1 MSRSLIVHV
10 GNYDPDAL
18 EGVAITLVG
27 QCNALLESG
36 LPVEVW
42 TFRGDVTEVSSRKY
56 PNGLEVHVLPRHR
69 NQFLAAMAL
78 PPVTKEWI
86 ARRLPEVRF
95 FHLHSVFSPHN
106 NRVASLG
113 IPYAVTPNGGWGP
126 AVILGRRSLM
136 KRIWIRLFEESL
148 WKRASFIQAVSSNE
162 VADLGKLDAGLN
174 VTLIPNGTNIVPRVE
189 TPEPLPRRWLFLGR
203 LAVDQKGLDLLLR
216 GYALAKAQG
225 TPLPHLIF
233 AGPDFRG
240 GMDSLK
246 SLAKELAIEGEVA
259 FTGPVTGAAKES
271 LWSSCE
277 LFLHT
282 SRWEGLPLAILEAL
296 GHGIPCLVTPET
308 GMAGWIDTN
317 LCGWTVEGEVSSI
330 ARALESLAR
339 NPEQVLERAANTQ
352 SAAQRDFSWAAISR
366 RLEEHY
372 PGNGRS

>member
-148 WKRASFIQAVSSNE
+148 WKNASFVQAVSPNE
-162 VADLGKLDAGLN
+162 VSDLEALGIGSHVVL
-174 VTLIPNGTNIVPRVE
+174 VPNGTDIVSRVE
-189 TPEPLPRRWLFLGR
+189 RPADLPRRWLFLGR
-203 LAVDQKGLDLLLR
+203 LAVNQKGLDLLLQ
-216 GYALAKAQG
+216 GYARAKGQG
-225 TPLPHLIF
+225 APLPHLIL

-240 GMDSLK
+240 GMNTLK
-246 SLAKELAIEGEVA
+246 ALAKELLIDDVVE
-259 FTGPVTGAAKES
+259 FPGPVTGAVKEA
-271 LWSSCE
+271 LWNSCE

-282 SRWEGLPLAILEAL
+282 SRWEGLPLSILEAL

-308 GMAGWIDTN
+308 GLGDWMEMNYSGWHVKGDI
-317 LCGWTVEGEVSSI
+317 ESI
-330 ARALESLAR
+330 AAKLAALAIDPQEIEAKAR
-339 NPEQVLERAANTQ
+339 KTQVAAM
-352 SAAQRDFSWAAISR
+352 RDYSWEAIGKKLSDF
-366 RLEEHY
+366 Y
-372 PGNGRS
+372 VSVPI